1 MSRVI
6 QPLLGQCC
14 RDSERSNRTSV
25 NPIEPGVPRIKLFWW
40 RHARRIIKTLLVVLV
55 LLGLGLLVPGLLVPV
70 YGLKIAGI
78 CVLVVAAG
86 TLFMRR
92 GAVFCRQTNCRLSRC

>member
-1 MSRVI
+1 M
-6 QPLLGQCC
+6 
-14 RDSERSNRTSV
+14 

-92 GAVFCRQTNCRLSRC
+92 GAVFCRQTNWRLSRC